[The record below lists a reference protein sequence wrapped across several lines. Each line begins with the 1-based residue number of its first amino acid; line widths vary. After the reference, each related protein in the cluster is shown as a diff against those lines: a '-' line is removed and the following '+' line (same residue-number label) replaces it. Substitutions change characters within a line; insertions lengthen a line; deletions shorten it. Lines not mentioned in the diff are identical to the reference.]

1 MINNPVITIDGP
13 SGSGKGTVAIAV
25 ADMLGWHVLDSGA
38 LYRIVAYS
46 ALRQGLSF
54 DDPEKLSAMVSDLVI
69 DFKHPDP
76 TLEIYVDGQ
85 IVTRDLRTDR
95 VSKAASVAA
104 QYEAVRSSLLAL
116 QRKFR
121 RPPGLVADGRDM
133 GTVVFA
139 DAPLK
144 IYLDASVEVRAA
156 RRYKQLKEK
165 GLNGTFRGLS
175 DVKLACT
182 KHDLR
187 GVPVSD
193 MNMSEIDA
201 NQNINLQ
208 EIRVN
213 IAERDEQDK
222 GRQTSPLVRAED
234 AIYIDSTNLT
244 VENVINEIIKHARL
258 RSLTTVC

>member
-69 DFKHPDP
+69 DFKHSGP

-104 QYEAVRSSLLAL
+104 QYKAVRSSLLAL

-165 GLNGTFRGLS
+165 GLNGTFRGHS
-175 DVKLACT
+175 DVKSVRT
-182 KHDLR
+182 KRDHQVSR
-187 GVPVSD
+187 VPESD
-193 MNMSEIDA
+193 TSEVDVTE
-201 NQNINLQ
+201 QINLQ
-208 EIRVN
+208 EIRDN
-213 IAERDEQDK
+213 IAERDVQDK
-222 GRQTSPLVRAED
+222 SRKTSPLVRADE

-244 VENVINEIIKHARL
+244 VENVINEIIKHARIQ
-258 RSLTTVC
+258 SLTTAC